1 MLSVEGQVFGGDQ
14 LQRHVLENRRDL
26 YANLPQNVLDS
37 SAFAFAD
44 NKPSFGPS
52 HIYFYEGFHRNAY
65 FGKLLLS
72 IETEDIDDRVV
83 GAFRPKEDIVMPLN
97 TSEYWDEEI
106 FKINIVIVNGDALNV
121 TKGHVK
127 VYLACENTYS
137 NSIELETKD
146 YDGNVKLKFVL
157 L

>member
-1 MLSVEGQVFGGDQ
+1 MTCAGKLTRFVCKLAAKCSR
-14 LQRHVLENRRDL
+14 LKCI
-26 YANLPQNVLDS
+26 
-37 SAFAFAD
+37 AFAD

-52 HIYFYEGFHRNAY
+52 HIYFYEGFHQNAY

-72 IETEDIDDRVV
+72 IETEDIDDRVI
-83 GAFRPKEDIVMPLN
+83 GPFRPKEDIVMPLN
-97 TSEYWDEEI
+97 TTEYWDEEV
-106 FKINIVIVNGDALNV
+106 FKVNVVIVNGDALNV
-121 TKGHVK
+121 TKGHFK